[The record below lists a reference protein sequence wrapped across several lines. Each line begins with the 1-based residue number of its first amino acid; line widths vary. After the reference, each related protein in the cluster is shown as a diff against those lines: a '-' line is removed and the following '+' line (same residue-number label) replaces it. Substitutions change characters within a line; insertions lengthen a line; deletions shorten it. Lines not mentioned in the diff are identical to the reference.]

1 MPHRFPQEAV
11 LRDGRRVLIRPFTAD
26 DTDALWEFFQELP
39 PSVRR
44 FAWHNI
50 EDRSLID
57 SWGRNL
63 DYSSVLPLLAL
74 DDHRVVADATLK
86 RRLGGPLRLVG
97 RLSWLLD
104 PSYRG
109 QGLGT
114 VLINNF
120 IRIGQAYGLRH
131 LTCMLITD
139 LEADAIATLRGLGFE
154 KTPLPDYGSDPDGD
168 PHDMVKL
175 TLKL

>member
-1 MPHRFPQEAV
+1 M
-11 LRDGRRVLIRPFTAD
+11 IRPFNEQD
-26 DTDALWEFFQELP
+26 GDALFDFFQRLP
-39 PSVRR
+39 PEVRR

-50 EDRSLID
+50 ADRGLID
-57 SWGRNL
+57 SWSQNL
-63 DYSSVLPLLAL
+63 DYSRVLPLLAL
-74 DDHRVVADATLK
+74 DDHKVVADATLK
-86 RRLGGPLRLVG
+86 RQEGGPLRLVG

-131 LTCMLITD
+131 LTCMLISD
-139 LEADAIATLRGLGFE
+139 LEADAVQTLRGLGFE
-154 KTPLPDYGSDPDGD
+154 EIPIAGYGSDPDGE

-175 TLKL
+175 TLRL